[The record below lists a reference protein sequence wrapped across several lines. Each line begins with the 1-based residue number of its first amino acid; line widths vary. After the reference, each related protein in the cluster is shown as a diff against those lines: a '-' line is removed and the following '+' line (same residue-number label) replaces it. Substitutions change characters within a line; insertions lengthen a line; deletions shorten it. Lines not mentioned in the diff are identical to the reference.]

1 MPFLLPF
8 SATEGGHPGNL
19 GLIVRSHEGGGD
31 DIWDMSADT
40 KLPVWRTVGNAYT
53 MTFANLGSFLALAAI
68 PIALA
73 YMIWIASA
81 ALGVIIP
88 PQGDETLTTT
98 GLDLLMSLCQV
109 VVGIVFT
116 VAWIRFMLLGRRDS
130 MAPVQFRLG
139 RREGK
144 FVLYVLLYFLILVL
158 ILTVPYAAIA
168 IAKNF
173 HDAVIRAVA
182 FPLIAQISILMLVLL
197 SLIAGVVAVIVVYT
211 RCIFVFPAIAL
222 DDAMGL
228 RASWKRTKGNA
239 WRIFAGML
247 FTYLPIG
254 TPALVISWFITKALI
269 AGGDVPIWV
278 YIAAF
283 AMVVVGYLGSA
294 AMFSVVAIAFRHVT
308 GWRPDPA
315 DMPVE

>member
-1 MPFLLPF
+1 M
-8 SATEGGHPGNL
+8 STTSVQNGVTTE
-19 GLIVRSHEGGGD
+19 
-31 DIWDMSADT
+31 
-40 KLPVWRTVGNAYT
+40 LPVWRTVGDAYT
-53 MTFANLGSFLALAAI
+53 MTFTNLGSFLALAAI

-81 ALGVIIP
+81 AFGVIVP
-88 PQGDETLTTT
+88 PQGDEPPTTT
-98 GLDLLMSLCQV
+98 GLDLLILLCQT
-109 VVGIVFT
+109 VVGIVFA

-139 RREGK
+139 RREGR
-144 FVLYVLLYFLILVL
+144 FLLYVLLYVL
-158 ILTVPYAAIA
+158 ILTVAFAPVVIVG
-168 IAKNF
+168 IF
-173 HDAVIRAVA
+173 GDAVLGAVA
-182 FPLIAQISILMLVLL
+182 FPSIAEISIVIVVL

-228 RASWKRTKGNA
+228 RASWKRTKGNT
-239 WRIFAGML
+239 WRIFAGMF
-247 FTYLPIG
+247 FTYLPLAIPVG
-254 TPALVISWFITKALI
+254 VINWFIIEAFK

-283 AMVVVGYLGSA
+283 AMMVVGYLGSA
-294 AMFSVVAIAFRHVT
+294 VMFSVVAIAFRHVT